1 MTLRTKS
8 ILILLLIGAF
18 ASGAYILRPK
28 PKPVTTTIT
37 AAPDTTIRIIEGW
50 DMADIATN
58 LEMDEKRNEQPS
70 VVSAQT
76 FLSEAKKFDAS
87 KYPLLSSRPNGATL
101 EGFLFPDTYFIPQ
114 KAPTSTTIS
123 AIIIKKALD
132 NFSKK
137 FTPEMEARAKEINM
151 SVYNIITLASIVE
164 KESGRNSDERK
175 IVAGIFYN
183 RLNAGMGLE
192 SDATVNYVTKKN
204 SPAPTWEDLKT
215 DSPYNT
221 YKHQGLPPGPIANP
235 SLSSIMAVLY
245 PTKTGYFFFLHKQ
258 PSGEAVYSTTFEEH
272 VQNKFKYLK

>member
-1 MTLRTKS
+1 MSLRIKS
-8 ILILLLIGAF
+8 FLVILLIGAF
-18 ASGAYILRPK
+18 ISGVYILRPK
-28 PKPVTTTIT
+28 SNPRTTQIIQV
-37 AAPDTTIRIIEGW
+37 PDTTIRIIEGW

-58 LEMDEKRNEQPS
+58 LELDEKRTEQSS
-70 VVSAQT
+70 VVDAKT
-76 FLSEAKKFDAS
+76 FLNDARKFNVS
-87 KYPLLSSRPNGATL
+87 NYPLLKNNPKGATL

-114 KAPTSTTIS
+114 KVPTSTSIS
-123 AIIIKKALD
+123 AIIIKKTLD

-137 FTPEMEARAKEINM
+137 FTQEMEVRATEIAM
-151 SVYNIITLASIVE
+151 SVYDVITLASIVE

-183 RLNAGMGLE
+183 RLNVGMGLE

-235 SLSSIMAVLY
+235 SLSAIMAVLY
-245 PTKTGYFFFLHKQ
+245 PTKTNYFFFLHKQ

-272 VQNKFKYLK
+272 VNNKFKYLK